1 MNNAKAQII
10 VNAICGILMLLSI
23 STYLLLGLI
32 FSLWHPY
39 WIIIAISAMVCG
51 VISII
56 VNTTVELKDLKQ
68 EQSKQNDVAIQD
80 KEL

>member
-1 MNNAKAQII
+1 MNNTKTQII

-32 FSLWHPY
+32 FNLWHPY
-39 WIIIAISAMVCG
+39 WIIIAISATICG

-56 VNTTVELKDLKQ
+56 VNTTVELKDLKESNQ
-68 EQSKQNDVAIQD
+68 QDVSVHD